1 MREKPPVPVV
11 VAACACPMPLAL
23 AARFGSAHFKAI
35 TSQSMTGLHRTLPAW
50 AVPATLAIAING
62 RHRRPTPADGLR
74 VVALSAALQMA
85 WTAGFAVVAS
95 ARTVVRLNRMT
106 NDQMLPTRIDSPD
119 EPTVYACAHLQPV
132 RGTLY
137 VDGVFAWPRH
147 RGGGLIITRKLCDL
161 ADERGVVLTLT
172 ALSPRIAAKYRSI
185 GFRDVIWIYLM
196 RREPER

>member
-1 MREKPPVPVV
+1 M
-11 VAACACPMPLAL
+11 
-23 AARFGSAHFKAI
+23 
-35 TSQSMTGLHRTLPAW
+35 
-50 AVPATLAIAING
+50 
-62 RHRRPTPADGLR
+62 
-74 VVALSAALQMA
+74 

-95 ARTVVRLNRMT
+95 ARTVVRLNRLT
-106 NDQMLPTRIDSPD
+106 NDQMLPIRIDSPD
-119 EPTVYACAHLQPV
+119 ESTVYACAHVQPV
-132 RGTLY
+132 RDTLY

-161 ADERGVVLTLT
+161 ADERGIALTLT